1 MPTGTFPARGLVS
14 NRSGHLW
21 RIEIPGPLSAGGS
34 GRRLAAGIFWRFGH
48 WRLVPGLGVADKM
61 MTTGGTVALG
71 VSGVDVDVRF
81 SHDSDEGEV
90 LDGG

>member
-1 MPTGTFPARGLVS
+1 MGRSTGRDFVAFWALVCCPT
-14 NRSGHLW
+14 
-21 RIEIPGPLSAGGS
+21 PL
-34 GRRLAAGIFWRFGH
+34 RFF
-48 WRLVPGLGVADKM
+48 RVDKM

-90 LDGG
+90 LDDG